1 MGKVTQK
8 QASSGEEEEEEE
20 REEDSS
26 ITAAGDHRLG
36 EMRKLI
42 NCGNWQIVLKIILLL
57 LSIAVHTAHEDF
69 R

>member
-8 QASSGEEEEEEE
+8 QASSSEEEEE

-42 NCGNWQIVLKIILLL
+42 NCGNWQIVLKIIFLL